1 MDSIRISAEDFQY
14 QLEHI
19 HQDKRA
25 VVHGVDLALAIVT
38 TIAVAL
44 RLCSRRMMK
53 ASLGI
58 DDYATIISLV
68 RTIITRSP

>member
-1 MDSIRISAEDFQY
+1 MDNIRISAEDFQY

-19 HQDKRA
+19 HEDKRA
-25 VVHGVDLALAIVT
+25 AIHGVDLALAIVT

-53 ASLGI
+53 ASLGV
-58 DDYATIISLV
+58 DDYATIISMV
-68 RTIITRSP
+68 RAIMPK